1 MCFAKT
7 GELNVNGC
15 SYVPDTLFNRVSRL
29 CYQNQTVTKYIKDE
43 TIIRDFHF
51 HEYSILISDE
61 TCSQA
66 ACDIHDLCYV
76 TPGATKEG
84 CDRTFVENII
94 LIYWYYSHII
104 LIYWYQ

>member
-29 CYQNQTVTKYIKDE
+29 CYQNQTVTKYI
-43 TIIRDFHF
+43 IRDFHF
-51 HEYSILISDE
+51 HKYFTLINDE
-61 TCSQA
+61 TYSQA

-94 LIYWYYSHII
+94 LIYWYQRH
-104 LIYWYQ
+104 